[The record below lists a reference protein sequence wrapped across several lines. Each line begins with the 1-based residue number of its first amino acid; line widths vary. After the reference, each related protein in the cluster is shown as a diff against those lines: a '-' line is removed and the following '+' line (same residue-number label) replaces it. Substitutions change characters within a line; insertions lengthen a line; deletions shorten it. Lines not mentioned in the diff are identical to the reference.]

1 MDILVDT
8 GILLRLLIPADALH
22 GEVRRSIKLLR
33 SRGERL
39 VTLTQNI
46 SEFWNVCT
54 RPTAARGGY
63 GFTVD
68 EAARKVRLLE
78 RLISIK
84 PDSDA
89 AYQEWKNLLVAHAVK
104 GAKAHDA
111 RIVAAMKAY
120 GITRLLTLNGNDFK
134 RFHNRITIIT
144 PADVA

>member
-8 GILLRLLIPADALH
+8 GILLRLVIPADALH
-22 GEVRRSIKLLR
+22 TEVRRSIKILR

-39 VTLTQNI
+39 VSLTQNI

-54 RPTAARGGY
+54 RPAAARGGY

-89 AYQEWKNLLVAHAVK
+89 AYQEWKNLIVAHAIK

-111 RIVAAMKAY
+111 RIVAAMKTY
-120 GITRLLTLNGNDFK
+120 GITHLLTLNGNDFK
-134 RFHNRITIIT
+134 RFHNSITVIT
-144 PADVA
+144 PADVV